1 MAENL
6 ISKGQRITTDKYRD
20 GYDRIFKKV
29 KKVKKEKEKP
39 SRG

>member
-20 GYDRIFKKV
+20 GWDKTFKKRKRKKKV
-29 KKVKKEKEKP
+29 KK
-39 SRG
+39 